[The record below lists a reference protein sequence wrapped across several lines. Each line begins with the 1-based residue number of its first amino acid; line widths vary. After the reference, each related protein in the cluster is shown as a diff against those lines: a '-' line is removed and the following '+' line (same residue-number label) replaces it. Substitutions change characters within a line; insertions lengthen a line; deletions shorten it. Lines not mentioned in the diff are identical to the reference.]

1 MTDLLIPDSDA
12 RLVKDVDY
20 NPYKRDGDPYKDVPV
35 DQLPESELCPWN
47 KGCRKCTARSKTKM
61 REGLLWPDN
70 RCERPCMRG
79 HDVCDRHGAKGG
91 APLVSGRYSKYLPA
105 NWQDNV
111 EEFLADPELLSLR
124 DAIAILDQ
132 SIVELSSELPS
143 IVHKMKTSAQ
153 VRLEDEAEEAAR
165 LEIVRRAEHLLAQY
179 LELIRERRK
188 LSEAERR
195 RQEFL
200 GKGMTPEQVVV
211 FVQVIK
217 MALREEI
224 GDPQIIDSLDRRLR
238 PLIG

>member
-1 MTDLLIPDSDA
+1 LA
-12 RLVKDVDY
+12 KGVDY
-20 NPYKRDGDPYKDVPV
+20 NPYKRDGDPYKGLPV
-35 DQLPESELCPWN
+35 EQLPESELCPWN

-61 REGLLWPDN
+61 RKGLLWPDN
-70 RCERPCMRG
+70 RCERPCMKG

-91 APLVSGRYSKYLPA
+91 APLMSGRYSKYLPT
-105 NWQDNV
+105 NWQENV
-111 EEFLADPELLSLR
+111 EEFLSDPELLSLR

-132 SIVELSSELPS
+132 SIVELSAELPG
-143 IVHKMKTSAQ
+143 IVRKMKDAVQ
-153 VRLEDEAEEAAR
+153 EGPKEEAEKAVQAK
-165 LEIVRRAEHLLAQY
+165 IVLRAEHLLGQY

-200 GKGMTPEQVVV
+200 GKGITPEQMVV

-217 MALREEI
+217 TVIREEI
-224 GDPQIIDSLDRRLR
+224 GDPEIIDNLDRKLT

>member
-1 MTDLLIPDSDA
+1 
-12 RLVKDVDY
+12 
-20 NPYKRDGDPYKDVPV
+20 
-35 DQLPESELCPWN
+35 
-47 KGCRKCTARSKTKM
+47 M

-70 RCERPCMRG
+70 RCERPCMKG

-91 APLVSGRYSKYLPA
+91 APLVSGRYSKYLPT
-105 NWQDNV
+105 NWQENI
-111 EEFLADPELLSLR
+111 EEALADPELLSLR

-132 SIVELSSELPS
+132 SLTELSSELPD
-143 IVHKMKTSAQ
+143 IVASMKAAAQ
-153 VRLEDEAEEAAR
+153 DELEDKAAET
-165 LEIVRRAEHLLAQY
+165 VKRAEHLLAQY